1 MTVTGYLAH
10 PGICLKLALGNNF
23 KHDICRIPIC
33 YIRLLHKE
41 IVTDRHKT
49 YYILL
54 HISLGEARS
63 AYIGQQKVRMLEFLS
78 TNLN

>member
-1 MTVTGYLAH
+1 MIFAEYSYVISDSYTR
-10 PGICLKLALGNNF
+10 KLT
-23 KHDICRIPIC
+23 
-33 YIRLLHKE
+33 
-41 IVTDRHKT
+41 VTDRHKT